1 MKKIKMKYTEVI
13 ITARNQR
20 EERLARIFNGE
31 LERVHEYVG
40 GADSIS
46 ESLKEKREDHWLIE
60 DLGGIASAMY
70 FLDMTEECVTPYDI
84 WKAINEK

>member
-1 MKKIKMKYTEVI
+1 MKKIEMKYTEVM

-31 LERVHEYVG
+31 IERVHEYVG
-40 GADSIS
+40 GTDSIS
-46 ESLKEKREDHWLIE
+46 ESLKKEGEEHWLME

-70 FLDMTEECVTPYDI
+70 FLDMTEECVTRHAI